1 MLTDKMYEIGLKYN
15 LITKY
20 DVEYDKRAIQDFVCA
35 IRLLELID
43 SGYAD
48 TEQKAKLNVI
58 LNNLI
63 VL

>member
-1 MLTDKMYEIGLKYN
+1 MYEIGTKYN

-20 DVEYDKRAIQDFVCA
+20 NIKYDRRAMLDYACA
-35 IRLLELID
+35 IRIQQLLLYPNITE
-43 SGYAD
+43 
-48 TEQKAKLNVI
+48 EQKAKLNVI